1 METTLA
7 ILLGVA
13 VVALVAVALRR
24 GGGLAAED
32 LARSLGPLQTE
43 LLRLSRQQDELRVE
57 AQRGRE
63 TWLAQFG
70 TAAQEIRGD
79 IGEARRALA
88 EVKALEEG
96 RVRQMDRAA
105 DSLRRLEVVIAG
117 SGSRGAAGENILVRA
132 LAQLPPDLLAVNVAF
147 GSKIVEYAVRLPDG
161 RLLPIDS
168 KWTSVAA
175 LERLEE
181 SDDPAELRRLVD
193 QVTRE
198 VRTRI
203 RDMTKYLD
211 PDRTL
216 SLAVLA
222 LPDAVYQAAPEVHGD
237 GYREGVLVVPYSLAL
252 PFLLTL
258 YRLAVRFGA
267 GTDAQAV
274 AGGLRELAET
284 LRKMEEEV
292 EGRLSRALVQAANA
306 RDALREQG
314 SQAQRTAARLV
325 RAGSEGALADGEADG
340 GLRLTPPE

>member
-7 ILLGVA
+7 ILLGLA
-13 VVALVAVALRR
+13 VVALVVVAMRR
-24 GGGLAAED
+24 GGDLAADD

-70 TAAQEIRGD
+70 TAAQQIRGD

-132 LAQLPPDLLAVNVAF
+132 LAQLPPDLLAVNVSF

-181 SDDPAELRRLVD
+181 SDDPAELRRLVE

-222 LPDAVYQAAPEVHGD
+222 LPDAVYQAAPEVHGE

-325 RAGSEGALADGEADG
+325 RAGSESALADGEGDG

>member
-1 METTLA
+1 VETILG

-13 VVALVAVALRR
+13 VLALVVLALGRR
-24 GGGLAAED
+24 GGLSLDDLGRTLA
-32 LARSLGPLQTE
+32 PLQSE
-43 LLRLSRQQDELRVE
+43 LMRLSRQQEELRGE

-63 TWLAQFG
+63 SWIVQLGAT
-70 TAAQEIRGD
+70 TQEIRGD

-96 RVRQMDRAA
+96 RMRQMDRAA

-132 LAQLPPDLLAVNVAF
+132 LAQLPPDLLSVNVAF
-147 GSKIVEYAVRLPDG
+147 GSKVVEYAVRLPDG

-168 KWTSVAA
+168 KWTSVGT

-181 SDDPAELRRLVD
+181 SDDPAELKRLVE
-193 QVTRE
+193 QIARE
-198 VRTRI
+198 VRARI

-216 SLAVLA
+216 GLAVLA
-222 LPDAVYQAAPEVHGD
+222 LPDAVYHSAPEVHGE
-237 GYREGVLVVPYSLAL
+237 GYREGVLLVPYSLAL

-258 YRLAVRFGA
+258 YRLAVRFGV

-274 AGGLRELAET
+274 ATGLRELSET
-284 LRKMEEEV
+284 LRKMDEEV
-292 EGRLSRALVQAANA
+292 EGRLSRALTQAQNA
-306 RDALREQG
+306 RDALREHG
-314 SQAQRTAARLV
+314 SLAQRTAARLT
-325 RAGSEGALADGEADG
+325 RAGGETAIEGGAPVAVA
-340 GLRLTPPE
+340 RLTPPE

>member
-1 METTLA
+1 VETTLA